1 MPIVQVLPDDLA
13 NQIAAGEVVERPA
26 SVVKELLE
34 NSLDAGAT
42 RLRVDVEGGGL
53 GLLRVSDDG
62 CGLEEADAKLAL
74 ARHATSK
81 IKRLEDL
88 LALDTFGFRGEALPS
103 ISSVS
108 RFTLRTRRKVDEAG
122 VEVRVEGG
130 GAQQIRPCG
139 MAPGTTVEVRDLF
152 FNVPARRKFLKSA
165 GTESAHVTDTV
176 EALALAAPSLTVTL
190 SRDGRV
196 VREWLR
202 STDRGARARAS
213 FPDED
218 LAELRGE
225 RGELKLLALLGRPE
239 RARASGAS
247 LKLFVNGRLV
257 RDRVLSRTVLQAYGS
272 VLPAGRYPVGV
283 VFLEVTP
290 DRVDVNVHPQKA
302 EVRFADA
309 RAVSDAL
316 FQIISLELGR
326 SFGIAPVSHP
336 YRPGPRPG
344 GFGAGAPGAG
354 SGNVGPAGSGPG
366 SVSPGGTGSFRPGS
380 SSGGTEASGVRPSS
394 PGPGSSSAR
403 DWLRGAQ
410 PSQPPGSPEPRSPGT
425 GRHFEQRI
433 PFGQERDID
442 PWGLFDAGSGAAARP
457 PSSPRGPGSP
467 SPSTM
472 PSPLA
477 LPGRPGAEP
486 EEAPFDPKDPWG
498 LAAAGV
504 ASEPNDPSP
513 APSQGSLPPSLAPS
527 QGSLPP
533 SLAPSQGSLPS
544 IGTVSK
550 ALRFVAQVRSTYLI
564 CEGPDG
570 LYVLDQHAAAERV
583 TFHRLRQQ
591 FASRQVAV
599 QPLLFP
605 TVVEVSAAEAA
616 FVDENAELV
625 LAAGIDARAVGPTSV
640 AVHGVPQIVRRADS
654 ERLLRDLLA
663 QAGRAGAGAYQDA
676 IDMALATM
684 ACHGSVRAGD
694 PMSADEV
701 QALLDALE
709 TVDFA
714 GHCPHGR
721 PIVTAMRWDELERK
735 VGRR

>member
-1 MPIVQVLPDDLA
+1 MPTIHVLPDDLA

-53 GLLRVSDDG
+53 GLLRISDDG
-62 CGLEEADAKLAL
+62 CGMEEADAQLAL

-81 IKRLEDL
+81 IKQLDDL
-88 LALDTFGFRGEALPS
+88 MALGTFGFRGEALPS

-108 RFTLRTRRKVDEAG
+108 RFTLRTRRKADEAG

-130 GAQQIRPCG
+130 GAPQTKPCG
-139 MAPGTTVEVRDLF
+139 MAPGTTIEVRDLF

-176 EALALAAPSLTVTL
+176 EALALSAPGLTVTL
-190 SRDGRV
+190 CREGRV

-202 STDRGARARAS
+202 APDRGARARAS

-225 RGELKLLALLGRPE
+225 RGELKVLALLGRPE

-257 RDRVLSRTVLQAYGS
+257 RDRVLSRTVLQSYGS

-283 VFLEVTP
+283 VFLEVAP

-302 EVRFADA
+302 EVRFADM

-326 SFGIAPVSHP
+326 SFGLAPVSHP
-336 YRPGPRPG
+336 YRSAGRPG
-344 GFGAGAPGAG
+344 GGQREAGDGPWGGPASSLRPAPYEPGQPLRPAPYEPGQPLKPAPYEPGQPLRPAPYEPASGAPPSTPGRSSGAAATTPRE
-354 SGNVGPAGSGPG
+354 PAGG
-366 SVSPGGTGSFRPGS
+366 
-380 SSGGTEASGVRPSS
+380 
-394 PGPGSSSAR
+394 
-403 DWLRGAQ
+403 
-410 PSQPPGSPEPRSPGT
+410 
-425 GRHFEQRI
+425 GRHSEQRV
-433 PFGQERDID
+433 PYGQERDVD
-442 PWGLFDAGSGAAARP
+442 PWGLFDGAASSAAKPSSASPARGPDSPVPSTQLSALASTPGLSPEVVSGDAAGSG
-457 PSSPRGPGSP
+457 
-467 SPSTM
+467 
-472 PSPLA
+472 
-477 LPGRPGAEP
+477 
-486 EEAPFDPKDPWG
+486 EEPFDPSDPWG
-498 LAAAGV
+498 LKKLPPESAQPPAPISAPAASA
-504 ASEPNDPSP
+504 
-513 APSQGSLPPSLAPS
+513 APSQP
-527 QGSLPP
+527 
-533 SLAPSQGSLPS
+533 SLPS
-544 IGTVSK
+544 IDATSK
-550 ALRFVAQVRSTYLI
+550 ALRFVAQVRGTFLV

-570 LYVLDQHAAAERV
+570 LYILDQHAAAERV

-591 FASRQVAV
+591 FASRQVV
-599 QPLLFP
+599 LQPLLFP
-605 TVVEVSAAEAA
+605 AVVEVSAQEAA
-616 FVDENAELV
+616 FVEENGELV
-625 LAAGIDARAVGPTSV
+625 LAAGLDARAVGPTSV
-640 AVHGVPQIVRRADS
+640 AVHAVPQIVRRADA

-694 PMSADEV
+694 PMSPDEV

-721 PIVTAMRWDELERK
+721 PIVTSMRWDELERK

>member
-1 MPIVQVLPDDLA
+1 MTPMPIVQVLSDDLA

-108 RFTLRTRRKVDEAG
+108 RFTLRTRRKIDEAG

-130 GAQQIRPCG
+130 GAQQIKPCG
-139 MAPGTTVEVRDLF
+139 MAPGTTIEVRDLF

-190 SRDGRV
+190 CRDGRV

-202 STDRGARARAS
+202 STDRGTRARAS

-257 RDRVLSRTVLQAYGS
+257 RDRLLSRTVLQSYGS

-283 VFLEVTP
+283 VFLEVAP

-336 YRPGPRPG
+336 YRPAAR
-344 GFGAGAPGAG
+344 PGAG
-354 SGNVGPAGSGPG
+354 PGGSGPG
-366 SVSPGGTGSFRPGS
+366 GSGPDGFRPGS
-380 SSGGTEASGVRPSS
+380 S
-394 PGPGSSSAR
+394 GSR
-403 DWLRGAQ
+403 DAGAPWLRE
-410 PSQPPGSPEPRSPGT
+410 GSPNPSPRSPDPRAPGA
-425 GRHFEQRI
+425 GRHYEQRI

-442 PWGLFDAGSGAAARP
+442 PRGLFDAGPGAAARP
-457 PSSPRGPGSP
+457 PSSPRGPASL
-467 SPSTM
+467 SPSTL
-472 PSPLA
+472 PSPLTS
-477 LPGRPGAEP
+477 LGRPVAEP

-498 LAAAGV
+498 LVAAGV
-504 ASEPNDPSP
+504 ASEPNDSWGGGASSRGAAS
-513 APSQGSLPPSLAPS
+513 APSELGSSQGGLAPSLAPS
-527 QGSLPP
+527 QGGLPP

-544 IGTVSK
+544 IGTASK
-550 ALRFVAQVRSTYLI
+550 GLRFVAQVRGTYLI

-605 TVVEVSAAEAA
+605 TVVEVAAAEAA

-640 AVHGVPQIVRRADS
+640 AVHGVPQIVRRADP

-663 QAGRAGAGAYQDA
+663 QTGRAGAGAYQDA